1 MNETEAIQTIA
12 QFIGWMGL
20 LTLTPFVFRLAY
32 ALSYYLTGKLKK
44 RETLI
49 IQFMEN
55 GKVVTETEV
64 KLDSKSPLVQ
74 QLNDAKKVAR

>member
-1 MNETEAIQTIA
+1 VNETEAIQTIA

-20 LTLTPFVFRLAY
+20 LTLSPFVFRLAC

-55 GKVVTETEV
+55 GKVVKETEV

>member
-20 LTLTPFVFRLAY
+20 LTLSPFVFRLAC
-32 ALSYYLTGKLKK
+32 ALSYFLTGKFKK

-49 IQFMEN
+49 IQFLEN
-55 GKVVTETEV
+55 GKVVKETVV

-74 QLNDAKKVAR
+74 QLDDAKKVAR